1 MKIKD
6 AVSELKK
13 GDMKNYYLIAGTEE
27 YLRELAVKSIL
38 PLFDIQME
46 EWNVST
52 IRNGEELKDKLEG
65 LPMMSERRAVLC
77 DIRDIQEQSAGR
89 LASYL
94 PNMPKSTVLILIKGL
109 APDKR
114 KPLEKIFF
122 EQGTV
127 IECSEPTESETID
140 FLCGYAAKQG
150 ADLPRRDA
158 HTFYRYVSGD
168 LRHMVNE
175 LNKLVLTGGKKI
187 TKKDIEKYTVRSAE
201 YNIFK
206 LHDLFL
212 EQRRV
217 DARNLL
223 SEILDEDSSP
233 IGLISILASN
243 FELMLIA
250 RACLDA
256 GYREDKTKK
265 NIMDAAKVAE
275 FRARKAIAQ
284 SRAMS
289 APDIRRAI
297 RKLSKLDFDAKQG
310 NVVLKNDLYAVL
322 MNIYTVS

>member
-13 GDMKNYYLIAGTEE
+13 GKLKNYYLIAGTEE
-27 YLRELAVKSIL
+27 YLRELAVKSIVNL
-38 PLFDIQME
+38 LDIQME
-46 EWNVST
+46 EWNIST
-52 IRNGEELKDKLEG
+52 VRDGEELAEKLEG

-77 DIRDIQEQSAGR
+77 DIRDIQDQAVGKLS
-89 LASYL
+89 SYL
-94 PNMPKSTVLILIKGL
+94 PNMPGSTVLILTKAA

-114 KPLEKIFF
+114 RPLEKIFF
-122 EQGTV
+122 EKGTV
-127 IECSEPTESETID
+127 VECPEPSESETID

-150 ADLPRRDA
+150 VNLQRKDA

-168 LRHMVNE
+168 LRHMINE
-175 LNKLVLTGGKKI
+175 LSKLVLTAGKQI
-187 TKKDIEKYTVRSAE
+187 SKKDIEKYTVRSAE

-212 EQRRV
+212 KKRGE
-217 DARNLL
+217 DARHLL
-223 SEILDEDSSP
+223 DEILGEDPSP

-256 GYREDKTKK
+256 GYSEEKTKK
-265 NIMDAAKVAE
+265 NIMDAAKAAE
-275 FRARKAIAQ
+275 FRARKAIEQ
-284 SRAMS
+284 SKSMS
-289 APDIRRAI
+289 APDIRRAV

-310 NVVLKNDLYAVL
+310 NVVLKNDLYAIF
-322 MNIYTVS
+322 MNIYTAQ